1 MSQKLSVPQVWRKFS
16 DKHARVRLQSGRVM
30 KVSLSDSHDDL
41 EFTKK
46 DIA

>member
-1 MSQKLSVPQVWRKFS
+1 MSQQLSVPQVWGKFS
-16 DKHARVRLQSGRVM
+16 DKHARDCLQSGRTM

-46 DIA
+46 DVA